1 MKLVN
6 WKTNNNIFDIFDN
19 FDQYFNNITYDN
31 YRYKAP
37 SVNVSDN
44 DKKYSISLDMP
55 GINKK
60 DIKITIDDGII
71 TIKAQRKIEGDSALY
86 SEISNLDY
94 ARSFYVPD
102 DADHT
107 KIKAKSIFKPVVTV
121 PSYSATANSIL
132 PAS

>member
-1 MKLVN
+1 
-6 WKTNNNIFDIFDN
+6 
-19 FDQYFNNITYDN
+19 
-31 YRYKAP
+31 
-37 SVNVSDN
+37 VNVSDN

-107 KIKAKSIFKPVVTV
+107 KIKAKSTNGVLLIDIPKLTKLKKDVKKIEI
-121 PSYSATANSIL
+121 S
-132 PAS
+132 